1 MRKIRRK
8 NRIKTISTLT
18 ENDMKQI
25 STLFTLVALSVSSF
39 FGQKASAQTTYVDN
53 GSSTSYHLNP
63 GDSLCIKSGTYT
75 GNITSWNAGAK
86 ISVEQGATFRPNS
99 LQNYVFKLIVR
110 GNATLP
116 NFSTLSGFSLENYGN
131 ITVNG
136 YAQMAQSAQTFNN
149 YFGATITFN
158 GDFAMNISGGHFINQ
173 GDMVVNGTFSI
184 NSAATFANRRSI
196 VVNGNI
202 NVNGGTLSNLGRF
215 YATGKMTF
223 ASNSVFQNNCR
234 AIADNGIEISN
245 ASATVYNNGLLW
257 STVSKNNSYFTN
269 SGTFISTANAY
280 VKAANL
286 TNWGTIRG
294 AGYFYFTGNTIGG
307 GNIGTAGNTSDTIRV
322 YDVTRSNPNTIF
334 DSHNSNVYPNV
345 KYQVFSAPDTLN
357 ASIGACAPETATL
370 PLAVKW
376 NYFLVNLSNNVPVL
390 EWSAQLDNS
399 TNFEVQRSYDGNNFS
414 TIAVV
419 LSAEEMQKYQYAD
432 QQVNTQVKVVYYRI
446 RAVEPSGYV
455 KFSDVRSVRFANTT
469 NTTVQVTPNPFTS
482 QFSIGYTAAAR
493 ENVQIR
499 VINLSGQVMVTRSAT
514 MNAGFNSLTVTEASS
529 LTKGMYLVQ
538 IVSENRVVASEK
550 LLKQ

>member
-1 MRKIRRK
+1 
-8 NRIKTISTLT
+8 
-18 ENDMKQI
+18 MKQI
-25 STLFTLVALSVSSF
+25 STLFTLAALSVSSLF
-39 FGQKASAQTTYVDN
+39 SQKASAQTTYVDN
-53 GSSTSYHLNP
+53 GSSTNYNLLP
-63 GDSLCIKSGTYT
+63 GDSLSIKSGTYT
-75 GNITSWNAGAK
+75 GNITCWNAGAK
-86 ISVEQGATFRPNS
+86 ISVEQNATFKPAS
-99 LQNYVFKLIVR
+99 LNNYVFKLTIR
-110 GNATLP
+110 GTAVLP

-131 ITVNG
+131 TTVNG
-136 YAQMAQSAQTFNN
+136 NAQMAQSAQTFNN

-158 GDFAMNISGGHFINQ
+158 NDFAMNISGGHFINQ
-173 GDMVVNGTFSI
+173 GDIVVKGNFSV

-196 VVNGNI
+196 VVDGNI

-215 YATGKMTF
+215 YARGKMTF

-245 ASATVYNNGLLW
+245 SSATVYNNGLLW

-294 AGYFYFTGNTIGG
+294 AGYLYFTSNTIGA
-307 GNIGTAGNTSDTIRV
+307 GNIGTAGNTSDTLRV

-345 KYQVFSAPDTLN
+345 KYQVFSAPDTVN
-357 ASIGACAPETATL
+357 AFGSCAPETATL

-399 TNFEVQRSYDGNNFS
+399 TNFEVQRSYDGSNFS

-419 LSAEEMQKYQYAD
+419 LSSDDTEKYQYAD

-499 VINLSGQVMVTRSAT
+499 IISMSGQTMVTRSAT
-514 MNAGFNSLTVTEASS
+514 MNAGFNSLTITEASS

-538 IVSENRVVASEK
+538 IVSESRVVASEK